1 MTDFTGFQGGQSDL
15 ELAAA
20 RAGVALAPFV
30 GSAPL
35 VDLEDPN
42 GGGLDLSALWPTAV
56 PVGNWTKSDGV
67 TLLNKPTRNKI
78 KSHGYGSPTRT
89 LATEAERG
97 IKYTPQETKL
107 VNLQNA
113 WGFTP
118 DMVTVSTAGG
128 VTIAIPELPVN
139 LHWRTVLITQDYY
152 NGKPLYRYWI
162 ANKAE
167 VGDNDDNKMTDGDV
181 DTFGVSLNFLTDPA
195 VGNPVIFGICGEG
208 WLDLKNN
215 NDTGFDRAITSII
228 MNPTTASLTVSAG
241 ASHTKQLAVTDSNG
255 VVRTAAATYTS
266 SDAAKATVSST
277 GLVTG
282 VATGSATITA
292 TYKAKTATCAV
303 TVGA

>member
-30 GSAPL
+30 GTTPL
-35 VDLEDPN
+35 LGLEDPST
-42 GGGLDLSALWPTAV
+42 GDLDLSALWPEGV
-56 PVGNWTKSDGV
+56 PVGNWEKGDGV
-67 TLLNKPTRNKI
+67 TLSNKPTRNKI

-89 LATEAERG
+89 IAVEAERG

-118 DMVTVSTAGG
+118 DMVTVSAKGG

-139 LHWRTVLITQDYY
+139 LHWRCVLITQDYY

-162 ANKAE
+162 ANKTE

-181 DTFGVSLNFLTDPA
+181 DKYGVSLNFLTDPA
-195 VGNPVIFGICGEG
+195 VGNPVIFGICGPG
-208 WLDLKNN
+208 WLDLKAAT
-215 NDTGFDRAITSII
+215 DTGFDAAITGITVTPS
-228 MNPTTASLTVSAG
+228 TASLTVSAG
-241 ASHTKQLAVTDSNG
+241 SSHTKQLAVADSNS
-255 VVRTAAATYTS
+255 VDRTAVATYSS

-277 GLVTG
+277 GLVTA

-292 TYKAKTATCAV
+292 TYKGKTATCAA